1 MLLITE
7 SEVVFKLSKSTA
19 STKGSTGLEV
29 GMICSPSESL
39 ESFCSSSTC
48 AGRGEGG
55 AGLVGRSG
63 GLLGEGCTRCGLLAA
78 KIFP

>member
-1 MLLITE
+1 
-7 SEVVFKLSKSTA
+7 
-19 STKGSTGLEV
+19 
-29 GMICSPSESL
+29 MICSPSESL

-78 KIFP
+78 KNFP